1 MIWGVKA
8 PIFGDQAWVQE
19 LFLSMDHP
27 RVARLLDV
35 YESEGRL
42 SLVMECMEGGRMV
55 EALGE
60 SSKGPMVCSEIL
72 PGRKIKWWWP

>member
-1 MIWGVKA
+1 MENPMNKWMIWGEN
-8 PIFGDQAWVQE
+8 PHIFGSTPILVFDQAWVQE

-42 SLVMECMEGGRMV
+42 SLVMECMEGG
-55 EALGE
+55 LG
-60 SSKGPMVCSEIL
+60 
-72 PGRKIKWWWP
+72 

>member
-1 MIWGVKA
+1 MISGC
-8 PIFGDQAWVQE
+8 GDSEE

-42 SLVMECMEGGRMV
+42 SLVMECMEGWTLARSDRWECAIAIAGFV
-55 EALGE
+55 L
-60 SSKGPMVCSEIL
+60 CSGTFPL
-72 PGRKIKWWWP
+72 RWFTLL